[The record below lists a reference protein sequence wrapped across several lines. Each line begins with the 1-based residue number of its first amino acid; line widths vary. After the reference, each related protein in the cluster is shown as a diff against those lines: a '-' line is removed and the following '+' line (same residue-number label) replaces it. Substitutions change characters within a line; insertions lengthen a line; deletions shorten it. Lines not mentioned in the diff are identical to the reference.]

1 MPSQRRFCWS
11 FRVCA
16 REFLTRKDAWVR
28 AFAETCLTVGKD
40 VQILRAGDTK
50 QARAVGIGKD
60 AELLVEYPDGTTESI
75 SSGEVSVR
83 GLYGYV

>member
-1 MPSQRRFCWS
+1 MAERPGSER
-11 FRVCA
+11 
-16 REFLTRKDAWVR
+16 VR

-60 AELLVEYPDGTTESI
+60 AELLVQYPDGTTESI